1 MTYDT
6 GTVLSAQRTVVATKV
21 WTLKLYMYDHG
32 WKLIETQRFRSLD
45 GVLAASDLWCQ
56 GEGRYALIEG

>member
-1 MTYDT
+1 M
-6 GTVLSAQRTVVATKV
+6 
-21 WTLKLYMYDHG
+21 WTLRLYMYDRG
-32 WKLIETQRFRSLD
+32 WKLTETQRFRSLD